1 LVVYPNDKIADHKKM
16 TREETRRENARKL
29 ADRCNSKAEFARMVQ
44 MEPSQVS
51 QLIGPKPSKNI
62 GNSIARRIEQAFQ
75 LPESWLD
82 VEHVD
87 KPRIDQVPPEADG
100 TAIDDDGSYVS
111 IKINGVRSNAVAEG
125 DPSYNRVITEADDE
139 QDVRIPLVELQLS
152 AGVSGF
158 EVAQSSE
165 STVGHVRLD
174 HRFVM
179 NGRYDPSKLYALR
192 VRGDSMESKLSDGD
206 TVIIDTGD
214 TKLVDGVIYAV
225 NYEGEAVIK
234 RLSRDAGDW
243 WLTSDNPD
251 QRKYHRKVCRGSGC
265 IVVGRAI
272 QAITSL

>member
-1 LVVYPNDKIADHKKM
+1 LVVYPNDKLVDHEEM

-29 ADRCNSKAEFARMVQ
+29 AAGCETKAEFARLVQ

-51 QLIGPKPSKNI
+51 QIIGPKPSKNI
-62 GNSIARRIEQAFQ
+62 GNSIARRIEKAFN

-82 VEHVD
+82 VGHPELVVPGELPREGIPVD
-87 KPRIDQVPPEADG
+87 DSA
-100 TAIDDDGSYVS
+100 Y
-111 IKINGVRSNAVAEG
+111 INEKVGNIRSSAVVTG
-125 DPSYNRVITEADDE
+125 DPRYNRVDTVADDE
-139 QDVRIPLVELQLS
+139 QDVRIPLVELRLS
-152 AGVSGF
+152 AGVTGF
-158 EVAQSSE
+158 EISQDGE

-214 TKLVDGVIYAV
+214 TKLVDGVVYAV

-272 QAITSL
+272 QAITKL